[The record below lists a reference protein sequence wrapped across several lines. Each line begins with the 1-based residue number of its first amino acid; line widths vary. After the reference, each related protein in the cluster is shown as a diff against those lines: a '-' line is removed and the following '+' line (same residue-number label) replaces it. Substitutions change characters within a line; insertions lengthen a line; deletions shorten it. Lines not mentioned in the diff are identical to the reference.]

1 MMFCISIYIYYYND
15 DLLYI
20 YMIYNQGYTYRYNND
35 DSYSDIIE
43 DSCDFQF
50 SMMLEMILICPEQSG
65 FIEPSCRDKNG

>member
-1 MMFCISIYIYYYND
+1 MYIYIF
-15 DLLYI
+15 DL
-20 YMIYNQGYTYRYNND
+20 YNQGYTYIYIYNND

-65 FIEPSCRDKNG
+65 FIKAFVQR

>member
-1 MMFCISIYIYYYND
+1 MYIYIYLIYIIKD
-15 DLLYI
+15 IPTYI
-20 YMIYNQGYTYRYNND
+20 YIYNND

-65 FIEPSCRDKNG
+65 FIKAFVQR